1 MAGRESV
8 PPRAGSVLG
17 AELTLLPAGTSW
29 YSPQNMLP
37 PGNRSQKMI
46 FRLAACLLLAAAA
59 GCGGGPPW
67 FRGQEGPLLDP
78 VKVSELRPG
87 CYCEIDMV
95 VPPTASD
102 GSFDCFKGTVKEITH
117 DEVVLTSVVEERC
130 VHYGANPHPHPLM
143 QRNRDLVR
151 VPLTGVETIWAL
163 PPGKDNAAAEAHR
176 RRRPSCLPAAR
187 KPRRR
192 PRGFR
197 RWQTMEARPGQIIF
211 RRRPCRKPRHASTRR
226 RTRSTPCCDSRS
238 VGGHHVR
245 MVGPPWAARRPE
257 QARAVPAIRLA
268 RILPELH
275 KLVPAYT
282 YDLFS
287 YGSDSDAGPPYRVLI
302 LPAAN
307 RRAIPIPAG

>member
-1 MAGRESV
+1 MA
-8 PPRAGSVLG
+8 
-17 AELTLLPAGTSW
+17 
-29 YSPQNMLP
+29 
-37 PGNRSQKMI
+37 
-46 FRLAACLLLAAAA
+46 FRLAACLLLAAVA

-163 PPGKDNAAAEAHR
+163 PPGKDNAAASASS
-176 RRRPSCLPAAR
+176 PPAKLPA
-187 KPRRR
+187 
-192 PRGFR
+192 
-197 RWQTMEARPGQIIF
+197 
-211 RRRPCRKPRHASTRR
+211 S
-226 RTRSTPCCDSRS
+226 
-238 VGGHHVR
+238 
-245 MVGPPWAARRPE
+245 GPQAAPP
-257 QARAVPAIRLA
+257 PAG
-268 RILPELH
+268 LPSM
-275 KLVPAYT
+275 A
-282 YDLFS
+282 D
-287 YGSDSDAGPPYRVLI
+287 YGS
-302 LPAAN
+302 
-307 RRAIPIPAG
+307 PAGANHFPPPPLSETPARFDAPPNTVNTMLR